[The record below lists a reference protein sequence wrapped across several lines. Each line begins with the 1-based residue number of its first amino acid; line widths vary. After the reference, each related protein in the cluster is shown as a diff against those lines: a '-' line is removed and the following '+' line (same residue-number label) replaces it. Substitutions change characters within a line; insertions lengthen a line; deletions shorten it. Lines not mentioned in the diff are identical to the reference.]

1 MTQALPS
8 VSKWLRKSKTPA
20 QNKESAWKEC
30 QHLFLFPDVS
40 CPLLQDSEVNGL
52 QPRPACL
59 QGENKGPVASAQLR
73 PTPSCPQLFLPGCNV
88 FVSTFPHFPQQD
100 GAPRGI

>member
-8 VSKWLRKSKTPA
+8 VSKWLRKSKIPA

-52 QPRPACL
+52 QPAL
-59 QGENKGPVASAQLR
+59 PVSKER
-73 PTPSCPQLFLPGCNV
+73 M
-88 FVSTFPHFPQQD
+88 
-100 GAPRGI
+100 RGQWPLIS